1 MKTQFV
7 LFLCAFG
14 WLKCFANAAVDY
26 DREIKPLLEE
36 KCYRCHDGEKV
47 KGDLRLDSP
56 EGILAG
62 GENGAILVPGKPN
75 ESSVFIM
82 TTYPKED
89 PDYMPQKGKGLSKSE
104 QTLLKSWIEEG
115 ALFGDGFAH
124 KPNPAVKQKF
134 EGADPDASRKYM
146 IMGDAL
152 KVVTELRNS
161 GLLVDTVNHDASL
174 FEVSYTYAEL
184 ETGQFNFTA
193 LVPLKDSLKKLSLA
207 RTRIRSEDLE
217 SLADLNSIEYLD
229 LSRTEI
235 DDDALE
241 YVSRLKNLKTLN
253 LRDTN
258 ISDSGLQKLE
268 KLKGLER
275 VYVWRTAVTPV
286 GVKRLE
292 KRVEGVSVNFGT
304 PILAPNRGRRPQ
316 A

>member
-7 LFLCAFG
+7 LFLCSFA

-82 TTYPKED
+82 TTYPKDD

-115 ALFGDGFAH
+115 ALFGDGFVH
-124 KPNPAVKQKF
+124 KPKSVVKPKFADENP
-134 EGADPDASRKYM
+134 DSSRKYM
-146 IMGDAL
+146 IMGDAIE
-152 KVVTELRNS
+152 VVAELRKS

-184 ETGQFNFTA
+184 ETGQFDFTS
-193 LVPLKDSLKKLSLA
+193 LLPLKDSLKKLSLA
-207 RTRIRSEDLE
+207 RTAIRSEDLE
-217 SLADLNSIEYLD
+217 SLTDLASIEYLD

-235 DDDALE
+235 DDGALE
-241 YVSRLKNLKTLN
+241 FVSQLKNLKTLI

-258 ISDSGLQKLE
+258 ITDEGLQKLE
-268 KLKGLER
+268 KLERLER
-275 VYVWRTAVTPV
+275 VYVWGSTVTPL
-286 GVKRLE
+286 GAKRLE
-292 KRVEGVSVNFGT
+292 KRVDGVSVKLGT
-304 PILAPNRGRRPQ
+304 PILAPNRGRSPQ